1 MAEVFGRKRV
11 RPLTKGDISQAK
23 ITANKKLA
31 NRKIV
36 LNEEIKVLESSLK
49 KLSDTFKSREKDLK
63 ILEKSIASY
72 KSENSDL
79 NNKNN
84 LLKKVSSSLNNEIKD
99 LKLKDKALNESSSKS
114 AKLEEKSKKQADI
127 LQSEVSSLEGQKNS
141 LNNDLKKL
149 KSVIDKDTKD
159 YESFKGSAES
169 KLASFKS
176 TFKSK
181 EEKIDK
187 LNNNYESLQ
196 SSIDALTLERN
207 MISSS
212 LKDIESNIAKKE
224 DDHKNKMLDREMESS
239 KRMVVAGAKL
249 KVINQSIEKGQKE
262 LFELETKKTEERK
275 KLEDMI
281 AKMKEYKVNFMEE
294 IAAMKLKF
302 KIDKID
308 KAGLKEVFDG

>member
-99 LKLKDKALNESSSKS
+99 LELKDKALNESSSKS